1 MQRRVPARRNGSQ
14 IPTSRQRLFF
24 AARIVVWLAAL
35 ACVIVFA
42 RRLDWDQVFR
52 SFAGADLRLA
62 LIATLVGLP
71 CTALQGLRWSS
82 LVSAVQKVPRR
93 TAIAAMY
100 VGQAASALLP
110 MRAGEAVRMEL
121 MARATGMGRAAAT
134 GTVALD
140 HAING
145 LVMFVFAAALPALL
159 PVPRWMTVLL
169 WWGIAV
175 MIALIGLLFWLAEH
189 PEAHPPGRIA
199 GLVSR
204 MRTGL
209 KAARNPGAVA
219 QAAAFSVLAWMV
231 EIAVAMLALAA
242 FRLPHD
248 VAHAMGVLF
257 GVNLALA
264 LPSPPAA
271 LGNFE
276 LGAGFALAAF
286 GGQKEHAA
294 AFALG
299 YHALQLIPTLI
310 LGGLMLPLA
319 RKRPPAGLPPQDG
332 LLAPSLKPEA
342 GAAGP

>member
-1 MQRRVPARRNGSQ
+1 MP
-14 IPTSRQRLFF
+14 SRQRLFLALRI
-24 AARIVVWLAAL
+24 AAGLAAL

-42 RRLDWDQVFR
+42 RRLDWHQVRR

-62 LIATLVGLP
+62 LIATAVGLP
-71 CTALQGLRWSS
+71 CTALQGLRWAS

-140 HAING
+140 HTING
-145 LVMFVFAAALPALL
+145 LVMFAFAAVLPLLL
-159 PVPRWMTVLL
+159 PVPRWMGMAVMVSLIVLL
-169 WWGIAV
+169 V
-175 MIALIGLLFWLAEH
+175 WLAEH
-189 PEAHPPGRIA
+189 PGTHPPGRIA

-204 MRTGL
+204 MRAGL
-209 KAARNPGAVA
+209 LAARNPFAVA
-219 QAAAFSVLAWMV
+219 RAALFSALAWTV

-242 FRLPHD
+242 FQLPHD

-264 LPSPPAA
+264 IPSPPAS

-310 LGGLMLPLA
+310 LGGLMLPWA
-319 RKRPPAGLPPQDG
+319 RQRASSGLP
-332 LLAPSLKPEA
+332 APSSSSASQCRDRAPTW
-342 GAAGP
+342 